1 VNKDN
6 FLISKQKTAAPPP
19 PRRARSIRLR
29 TAFDVNRLLAKTI
42 NGLLRNEILEGKAG
56 KIGFLCGVMLKAFEV
71 SQIEQRLADLE
82 RRTAEQEESQP

>member
-1 VNKDN
+1 LSVKHKP
-6 FLISKQKTAAPPP
+6 STPPL

-42 NGLLRNEILEGKAG
+42 NGLLRNEIPEAKAG

-71 SQIEQRLADLE
+71 SQIEARLADLE
-82 RRTAEQEESQP
+82 RRTAEQAEQEES